1 MNETNKGIIATAVGG
16 VFLIIAV
23 IIINSTLSDRN
34 KDSQTINVTGSAKMD
49 IVSDLGILAATV
61 SSQSSSPQEAY
72 RQMKNQINQ
81 VLIYLES
88 KGFKKDV
95 VTLSPASSYD
105 IYEISANG
113 YTTQNVVGRNYSQR
127 FQIQSPDVQLIQAI
141 SLEIVSLIEK
151 GVNVVTEPPRYIYTK
166 LADVKIKVQS
176 EAAKD
181 AMDRASR
188 VAEATNRSIGELR
201 NARMGVLQITPK
213 NSNQISDYGINDE
226 FSIEKEIT
234 AVVNASFVIY

>member
-16 VFLIIAV
+16 VFLLIAV
-23 IIINSTLSDRN
+23 IIINNTLSDRN

-72 RQMKNQINQ
+72 RQMKNQLNQ
-81 VLIYLES
+81 ALVYLEG

-95 VTLSPASSYD
+95 VALSPPSSYD
-105 IYEISANG
+105 IYEISASG
-113 YTTQNVVGRNYSQR
+113 YTTQNVIGRNYSQR
-127 FQIQSPDVQLIQAI
+127 FEIKSPDVQLIKAI

-151 GVNVVTEPPRYIYTK
+151 GVNVVTEQPRFIYTK
-166 LADVKIKVQS
+166 LADVKIQVQA

-181 AMDRASR
+181 AMDRANR
-188 VAEATNRSIGELR
+188 VAAATDRALGELR
-201 NARMGVLQITPK
+201 TARMGVLQITPK

-226 FSIEKEIT
+226 YSIEKEIT

>member
-1 MNETNKGIIATAVGG
+1 MNDINKGIIATAVGG
-16 VFLIIAV
+16 IFLLIAVLII
-23 IIINSTLSDRN
+23 NDTLRDRN

-49 IVSDLGILAATV
+49 IVSDLGFLAATV

-72 RQMKNQINQ
+72 RQMKSQLSQ
-81 VLIYLES
+81 VLVYLEG
-88 KGFKKDV
+88 KGFKKDAV
-95 VTLSPASSYD
+95 SLSPPSSYD
-105 IYEISANG
+105 IFEVSASG
-113 YTTQNVVGRNYSQR
+113 YTTQRVIGRNYSQR
-127 FQIQSPDVQLIQAI
+127 FEIKSADVQLIQSI

-151 GVNVVTEPPRYIYTK
+151 GVNVVTEPPRFIYTK
-166 LADVKIKVQS
+166 LADVKIEVQS

-181 AMDRASR
+181 AMNRANR
-188 VAEATNRSIGELR
+188 VASATDRTLGELR

-226 FSIEKEIT
+226 YSIEKEIT